1 VQELWHL
8 WAQDYK
14 KTKKKKEEKH
24 EEANVAVG
32 VGDNLA
38 MFLAVVSG
46 VTCSPT
52 QVVHLMEK
60 NVVLVE
66 CPDGVWVLDTGASN
80 YMIVLS
86 RDALTS

>member
-1 VQELWHL
+1 
-8 WAQDYK
+8 
-14 KTKKKKEEKH
+14 
-24 EEANVAVG
+24 
-32 VGDNLA
+32 

-46 VTCSPT
+46 VMRSPT

-80 YMIVLS
+80 YMIGCRATLS
-86 RDALTS
+86 HLDKGVCGTLCFSDGSSVEIHGLGSMVIQG